1 MTRISQMCTNQELKS
16 VTFELQTENH
26 FIHDVCAMKIEI
38 QYLDIQQQT
47 KVVSSNSLKF
57 SFQSNKFVYIFLF
70 HLKGSYTHTYR
81 GHNSIVNMENRK
93 ERRKTWG
100 KIDENIMYNTW

>member
-38 QYLDIQQQT
+38 QYLDIQQ
-47 KVVSSNSLKF
+47 
-57 SFQSNKFVYIFLF
+57 
-70 HLKGSYTHTYR
+70 
-81 GHNSIVNMENRK
+81 
-93 ERRKTWG
+93 
-100 KIDENIMYNTW
+100 